1 MGEFVTDGV
10 NGLVVSSDSQMS
22 SAIAR
27 LAKDPG
33 EVARMRAWNVAHPP
47 EQEWSHVAAL
57 AVAEYER
64 RRRRWCGR

>member
-1 MGEFVTDGV
+1 
-10 NGLVVSSDSQMS
+10 MS

-33 EVARMRAWNVAHPP
+33 EVARMRAWNTTHPP

-64 RRRRWCGR
+64 ALGLVRR